1 MLLGKYDW
9 VANLSDSKRNLE
21 VIFEKALSEEEWKC
35 LGELISMFDSTRRTR
50 GICETDKA

>member
-35 LGELISMFDSTRRTR
+35 LGELISMFDSTRRTK